1 MYAGVPLMPPS
12 SDAVT
17 VAACP
22 IADRHARCMRIRS
35 RQAEVDDA
43 RRAVARE
50 HDVLGLD
57 VAMHDAH
64 RMRGRE
70 AVGDLHR
77 QIEQPLQR
85 QRTARQLIA
94 Q

>member
-1 MYAGVPLMPPS
+1 
-12 SDAVT
+12 
-17 VAACP
+17 
-22 IADRHARCMRIRS
+22 MRIRS
-35 RQAEVDDA
+35 GQPEIDDA
-43 RRAVARE
+43 CRAIARE

-77 QIEQPLQR
+77 EVEKSLQR